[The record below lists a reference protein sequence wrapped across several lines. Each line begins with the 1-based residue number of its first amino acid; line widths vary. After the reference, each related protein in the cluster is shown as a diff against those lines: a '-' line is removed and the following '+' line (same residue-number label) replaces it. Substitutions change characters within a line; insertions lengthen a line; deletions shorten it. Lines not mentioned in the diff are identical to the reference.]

1 MALRTHDARM
11 AGASLR
17 DMAIELLGPGEW
29 PGPGECRKS
38 AMRRLVA
45 MGEKLV
51 RQGPLPI
58 LQW

>member
-1 MALRTHDARM
+1 MALRAHDAR
-11 AGASLR
+11 ADGASLR
-17 DMAIELLGPGEW
+17 EMATELLAPGEW

-51 RQGPLPI
+51 RQGPLPV